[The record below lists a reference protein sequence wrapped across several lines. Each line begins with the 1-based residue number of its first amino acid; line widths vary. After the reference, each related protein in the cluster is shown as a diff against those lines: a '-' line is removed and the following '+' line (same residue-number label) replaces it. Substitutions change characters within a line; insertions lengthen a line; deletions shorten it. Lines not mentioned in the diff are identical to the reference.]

1 MFIKDYIKAYLN
13 YGILRCYLQSYLGE
27 RLPKVI
33 IRAELG
39 VYRDYQNPSPKS

>member
-13 YGILRCYLQSYLGE
+13 YGILRCHLQIYLGE

-33 IRAELG
+33 IRAYLG
-39 VYRDYQNPSPKS
+39 VYKDYQNLSPNS